1 MEPGRVWDET
11 PWRFHCGSE
20 EEGDRKV
27 SGTTNRRGGQNFSI
41 ERILGQVRSAHLGE
55 GGEEGQEV
63 DQGEEGN
70 DDGQG
75 DGEGEGDIEEE
86 DEEDE
91 EGDEVIN
98 NQYQHLRR
106 EQANLHLGLSPSSQ
120 ANSSN
125 EEGDEIINNQDHHLN
140 KEHANLHLRLSPSSQ
155 ASSTSRVQ
163 PILPRPPHLAAPPLN
178 FCPKP
183 SLLSQDPFLL
193 SPLQSPR

>member
-11 PWRFHCGSE
+11 AWRFHCGSE
-20 EEGDRKV
+20 EEGDGKV
-27 SGTTNRRGGQNFSI
+27 SGTTNRKGGQNFSI

-55 GGEEGQEV
+55 GGEEGREV
-63 DQGEEGN
+63 DQGEEEN

-86 DEEDE
+86 DEDDE

-98 NQYQHLRR
+98 NQDHHLRR
-106 EQANLHLGLSPSSQ
+106 EQANFHLSLSPSSQ
-120 ANSSN
+120 AN
-125 EEGDEIINNQDHHLN
+125 
-140 KEHANLHLRLSPSSQ
+140 
-155 ASSTSRVQ
+155 SSTSRVQ

-193 SPLQSPR
+193 SPLQSPRYTITEEQSYIVLQCHRVW